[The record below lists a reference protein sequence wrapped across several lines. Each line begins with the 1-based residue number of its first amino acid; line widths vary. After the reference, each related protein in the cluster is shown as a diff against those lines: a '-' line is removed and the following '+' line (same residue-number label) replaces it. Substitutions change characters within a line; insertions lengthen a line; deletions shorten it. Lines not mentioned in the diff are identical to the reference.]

1 MKRFTKKL
9 SNDKVAL
16 GKIYEHYVDSF
27 DVDII
32 YDYQSERAE
41 ECGNKFYYG
50 ELVEKLA
57 KYEDLGTVEDFE
69 EILKLQE
76 IRESRPYYKKYLEEL
91 RVNDERLLHPD
102 FDDIY
107 KRYFDLREEL
117 EVYKRALEM
126 ASQTISEILGGP
138 IVMGGAIAN
147 KLRFEPK
154 DTEYFL
160 EQSRKE
166 LEV

>member
-50 ELVEKLA
+50 EPIDKLA
-57 KYEDLGTVEDFE
+57 EYEDLGTVEEFKN
-69 EILKLQE
+69 LKEQYIIITDARGSGKLITQ
-76 IRESRPYYKKYLEEL
+76 KALK
-91 RVNDERLLHPD
+91 
-102 FDDIY
+102 
-107 KRYFDLREEL
+107 FDLLQKEF
-117 EVYKRALEM
+117 EVYKKALESSIM
-126 ASQTISEILGGP
+126 NSFWASK
-138 IVMGGAIAN
+138 
-147 KLRFEPK
+147 KLEENTLDK
-154 DTEYFL
+154 L
-160 EQSRKE
+160 LKKARKE
-166 LEV
+166 LKNE